1 MNLLDLP
8 EFRQARTALEALE
21 PKPDN
26 PHIPVVLLWGPRGC
40 GRTELLRQASDHW
53 RESYGKQAAVLT
65 KGALL
70 ATRRLEDKRRVPMR
84 RLLRPP
90 LVAIDA
96 IEATRPKVM
105 PRLAWLLDQRDKEM
119 LATAFTLD
127 RPPAELKA
135 DPRLVERLLAS
146 LVVEIPCLGQ
156 PSREQALDVLLAKH
170 RMRTNSALR
179 DGLSGILAPTLGG
192 IDKQVRALVAALP
205 EKLPVD
211 EALARCR
218 RAGGTISL
226 DQIISLVCQ
235 SMKVDRKAL
244 LSPGRQPTLV
254 RARQLVLV
262 LARRFTELSLAKL
275 GRSLGGRDPATLR
288 HSLESFHSSCDKAL
302 RLLHKRLEREVDTLR
317 AGTNRS

>member
-156 PSREQALDVLLAKH
+156 PSREQH

>member
-8 EFRQARTALEALE
+8 EFGQARAALDALE
-21 PKPDN
+21 PKPDI
-26 PHIPVVLLWGPRGC
+26 PHIPVVLLWGARGC
-40 GRTELLRQASDHW
+40 GRTELLRQAAVSW

-70 ATRRLEDKRRVPMR
+70 ATRRLEDKRRVPLR

-90 LVAIDA
+90 LAAIDG
-96 IEATRPKVM
+96 IESVQPKVM
-105 PRLAWLLDQRDKEM
+105 PRLAWLLDQRDSEM
-119 LATAFTLD
+119 LATALTMD

-135 DPRLVERLLAS
+135 PARVVERLLAS
-146 LVVEIPCLGQ
+146 LIVEIPPLGQ
-156 PSREQALDVLLAKH
+156 ASREEALGALLARH
-170 RMRTNSALR
+170 RMRVSRALR
-179 DGLSGILAPTLGG
+179 DGLNAMLAPTLGG
-192 IDKQVRALVAALP
+192 IDKQVRALVTALP

-226 DQIISLVCQ
+226 EQIISLVCPA
-235 SMKVDRKAL
+235 MDVDRKAVVG
-244 LSPGRQPTLV
+244 PGRQPTLV

-275 GRSLGGRDPATLR
+275 GRGLGGRDPATLR
-288 HSLESFHSSCDKAL
+288 HSLESFQSSCDQGL
-302 RLLHKRLEREVDTLR
+302 RSLHKRLEREVDSLR
-317 AGTNRS
+317 AGTTRS